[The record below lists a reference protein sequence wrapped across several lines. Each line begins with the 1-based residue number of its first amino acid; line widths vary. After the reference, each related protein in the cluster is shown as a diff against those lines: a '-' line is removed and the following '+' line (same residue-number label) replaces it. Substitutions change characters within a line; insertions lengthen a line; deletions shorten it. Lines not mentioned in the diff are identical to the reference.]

1 MSLFEAYITNLGK
14 YAEGQLVGETLKFP
28 TTTEE
33 VQGLLMKKHPLC
45 TFLAALVLAPTLML
59 LTVSLIAAV
68 LATPFAWALGWL

>member
-1 MSLFEAYITNLGK
+1 MYEP
-14 YAEGQLVGETLKFP
+14 EFP
-28 TTTEE
+28 RRCDGP
-33 VQGLLMKKHPLC
+33 VGLLMKKHPLC